1 MNTKLLAVVALA
13 TSVAAQDREISSCS
27 DLSCIN
33 SESYGVCFSG
43 KPSRFVGV
51 GMVPE
56 VLDVADEKLSLTL
69 VDGNP
74 DGILASQQGY
84 EFSTQ
89 TLYVGVPA
97 NFNSSNQQAGCALMM
112 QFQEQTFELSE
123 DNRQNT
129 TSCNSIISD
138 SCQRNT
144 ATLVGQFRY
153 PTNGQSNNGSASLS
167 RCESLAQFLNT
178 NINRKL
184 SFCDRFSGHINI
196 TAGPISGEDLS
207 SSPVQLQNEGCQPVM
222 PESYELRKVA
232 EMRQILPTGD
242 NSGQSLGGR
251 SGVTPVFTVLYD
263 DENDDSPEVQFT
275 CMKTFT
281 AEGEEMPDSL
291 NGDDDKS
298 GAVST
303 SHSTTAAIAATLL
316 SFVFLLG

>member
-1 MNTKLLAVVALA
+1 
-13 TSVAAQDREISSCS
+13 
-27 DLSCIN
+27 
-33 SESYGVCFSG
+33 
-43 KPSRFVGV
+43 
-51 GMVPE
+51 MVPE

-69 VDGNP
+69 VDGSP

-84 EFSTQ
+84 QFSTQ

-97 NFNSSNQQAGCALMM
+97 NFNSSNQEAGCALMV
-112 QFQEQTFELSE
+112 QYQEQTFELSE
-123 DNRQNT
+123 DNTQNT
-129 TSCNSIISD
+129 TSCNSVISD
-138 SCQRNT
+138 GCQNNI
-144 ATLVGQFRY
+144 ATLVERFRY
-153 PTNGQSNNGSASLS
+153 TTNGQGNNTGSASLP

-178 NINRKL
+178 NIHREL
-184 SFCDRFSGHINI
+184 SFCDRFAGHINI

-207 SSPVQLQNEGCQPVM
+207 PSPVQLQNEGCQPVM

-263 DENDDSPEVQFT
+263 DENDNSPEVQFT

-281 AEGEEMPDSL
+281 AEGEEMSDSL

-298 GAVST
+298 GSVSPG
-303 SHSTTAAIAATLL
+303 HCATAAVAATLL
-316 SFVFLLG
+316 NFIFLLG